1 MTRLNPRRTLLPIAY
16 MLLVFGLS
24 SIPQRD
30 LRGWGLTRL
39 MWDLGH
45 IPLYAGLA
53 WVTLWAVVGPPVQ
66 RALWVGIACLAFALS
81 DEIHQNFV
89 PGRVFSWMDMGAD
102 AFGIALGIALGL
114 WTWSGV
120 VAGKEKSAA

>member
-1 MTRLNPRRTLLPIAY
+1 VIRLLPRRALLPIAY
-16 MLLVFGLS
+16 MLLVIALS
-24 SIPQRD
+24 SIPQRE
-30 LRGWGLTRL
+30 LNAWGLSRR

-53 WVTLWAVVGPPVQ
+53 WVTLWAVLGPPLQ
-66 RALWVGIACLAFALS
+66 RALWVGVASFAFALS

-89 PGRVFSWMDMGAD
+89 PGRVFSWVDLGAD

-120 VAGKEKSAA
+120 TEKGKSAA

>member
-1 MTRLNPRRTLLPIAY
+1 VIRLLPRRALLPIAY
-16 MLLVFGLS
+16 MLLVIALS
-24 SIPQRD
+24 SIPQRE
-30 LRGWGLTRL
+30 LNAWGLSRR

-45 IPLYAGLA
+45 IPLYASF
-53 WVTLWAVVGPPVQ
+53 
-66 RALWVGIACLAFALS
+66 AFALS

-89 PGRVFSWMDMGAD
+89 PGRVFSWVDLGAD

-120 VAGKEKSAA
+120 TEKGKSAA

>member
-1 MTRLNPRRTLLPIAY
+1 MPRRALLPVAY
-16 MLLVFGLS
+16 MLVVFALS
-24 SIPQRD
+24 SIPQRE
-30 LRGWGLTRL
+30 LNAWGLSRL

-53 WVTLWAVVGPPVQ
+53 WVTLWAVLGPPLHRV
-66 RALWVGIACLAFALS
+66 LWVGVACLAFALS

-89 PGRVFSWMDMGAD
+89 PGRVFSWVDVGAD
-102 AFGIALGIALGL
+102 ALGIAAGLALGL

-120 VAGKEKSAA
+120 AEKEKSAA